1 MRVSINTAVCTVMC
15 SEPEIRAPFRGCTSA
30 YSRRSDIRPGISC
43 SAIRS
48 SLRPK
53 SASDRSAILK
63 SMPLRTSGVSEFLVT
78 KFPVIGAF
86 ILLWGLTGI
95 RAGYLA

>member
-1 MRVSINTAVCTVMC
+1 MRVSINTAVWTVMC
-15 SEPEIRAPFRGCTSA
+15 SEPEIRAPLRGCTSA

-53 SASDRSAILK
+53 SASDKSAILK
-63 SMPLRTSGVSEFLVT
+63 SMPFFVSADSEVSVVVIRVTSLLRGPM
-78 KFPVIGAF
+78 KN
-86 ILLWGLTGI
+86 
-95 RAGYLA
+95 